1 MTLAMTHISSFL
13 LFAEAGEEEGS
24 FNPILPS
31 LPEIIWS
38 AITFFALWALM
49 KFVLL
54 PPIMEGRDARRAK
67 VSAGADSVSD
77 ADAELAQLHEAHEAR
92 LADARS
98 EASSIIEAARSEVD
112 AERAAA
118 VGEVE
123 GNIAKLRA
131 NAQGEIDAARS
142 SALAGARGT
151 VSELAVGAASKV
163 LGRNIDLSASQ
174 SVIDGFL
181 DTRSN

>member
-1 MTLAMTHISSFL
+1 MTSISTFL
-13 LFAEAGEEEGS
+13 LFAEAGEDEGS

-31 LPEIIWS
+31 VPEIIWS

-54 PPIMEGRDARRAK
+54 PPILEGRDARRAK

-77 ADAELAQLHEAHEAR
+77 ADAELAQLRQAHEAR
-92 LADARS
+92 LTDART
-98 EASSIIEAARSEVD
+98 EAASILDAARAEVD

-131 NAQGEIDAARS
+131 NAQAEIDTARA

-151 VSELAVGAASKV
+151 VSELAVGAAGKV
-163 LGRNIDLSASQ
+163 LGRNIDQSASQ
-174 SVIDGFL
+174 SIIDGFL
-181 DTRSN
+181 DARSN